1 MIKYPPFISIEG
13 VDKAGKTT
21 LINLLN
27 KYQDLIHWTGKRIV
41 FTREPGGF
49 DNPKAEK
56 LRTFILGNE
65 FDVITQT
72 YLFAASRNEH
82 VINTIRPNLS
92 VGNIVITD
100 RYIDSSFVY
109 QGIIGNLGI
118 DAVKEINKYA
128 IHDIMPTIT
137 IVLVISPQESV
148 KRLKEV
154 TDPKEINVFDEKVY
168 LINAD
173 KIHEGFISLK
183 KQFPERIHLIDGTS
197 NPKDILLNVV
207 KIINDYIE
215 QHYE

>member
-49 DNPKAEK
+49 DNYKAEK

-65 FDVITQT
+65 FDTVTQT

-92 VGNIVITD
+92 LGNIVITD

-109 QGIIGNLGI
+109 QGIVGNLGI
-118 DAVKEINKYA
+118 ESVKDINKYVN
-128 IHDIMPTIT
+128 IGETIKMR
-137 IVLVISPQESV
+137 VLESDDETFHV
-148 KRLKEV
+148 KLSIKDLDYRTNGNNSKIKETGTGFKILKDSLDEW
-154 TDPKEINVFDEKVY
+154 INEKKR
-168 LINAD
+168 N
-173 KIHEGFISLK
+173 E
-183 KQFPERIHLIDGTS
+183 
-197 NPKDILLNVV
+197 
-207 KIINDYIE
+207 
-215 QHYE
+215 

>member
-49 DNPKAEK
+49 DNSKAEK

-65 FDVITQT
+65 FDTVTQT

-92 VGNIVITD
+92 LGNIVITD

-109 QGIIGNLGI
+109 QGIVGNLGI
-118 DAVKEINKYA
+118 ESVKDINKYA

-148 KRLKEV
+148 RRLKEL

-168 LINAD
+168 LNNAD
-173 KIHEGFISLK
+173 KIHDGFISLK
-183 KQFPERIHLIDGTS
+183 KLFPERIHLIDGT
-197 NPKDILLNVV
+197 NEPKEILLNVV

-215 QHYE
+215 QNHE